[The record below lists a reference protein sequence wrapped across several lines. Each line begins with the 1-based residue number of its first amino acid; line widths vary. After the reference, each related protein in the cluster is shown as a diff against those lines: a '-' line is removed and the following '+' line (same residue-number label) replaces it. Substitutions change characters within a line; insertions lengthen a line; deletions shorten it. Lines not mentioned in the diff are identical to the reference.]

1 MNVFS
6 CHFRGA
12 RVWVTY
18 DGGPGDEVIWI
29 ANVMLDGH
37 AQSVDGAIAA
47 RSMHIQ
53 AEITRAVFRALEWV
67 SRAGH
72 R

>member
-1 MNVFS
+1 MHVFC

-12 RVWVTY
+12 RVCVTY
-18 DGGPGDEVIWI
+18 DGGLGDEVIWI

-37 AQSVDGAIAA
+37 AQSVDGALAVQ
-47 RSMHIQ
+47 SMRVQ

-67 SRAGH
+67 SGASCR
-72 R
+72 

>member
-12 RVWVTY
+12 RVRVTY
-18 DGGPGDEVIWI
+18 DGGFGDEVIWI

-37 AQSVDGAIAA
+37 AQSVDGAVAVQ
-47 RSMHIQ
+47 SMHTQ
-53 AEITRAVFRALEWV
+53 AEITRAVIRALEWV

-72 R
+72 